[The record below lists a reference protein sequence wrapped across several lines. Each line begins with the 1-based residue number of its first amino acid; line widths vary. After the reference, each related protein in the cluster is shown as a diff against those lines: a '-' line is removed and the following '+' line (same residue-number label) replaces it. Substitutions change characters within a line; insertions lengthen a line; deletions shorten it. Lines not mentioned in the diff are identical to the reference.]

1 MIVHSKMVI
10 AEDKEISSPSV
21 PSFAATPIVPHVVSP
36 LRRIQVDA
44 SATAR
49 LPFLTDPSGLAVEQ
63 YKLLR
68 GRLNALQPRGGVLL
82 VTSPAPG
89 DGKTLTS
96 INLAW
101 SLAQGD
107 FRTCLVDLDF
117 RAPGVT
123 RTLELSTED
132 GGAEEVL
139 TGKKNLT
146 QALFQ
151 IGDRPFHV
159 LGIRDRIE
167 EPSHLYTA
175 ALLGPL
181 LGVLRASYRWV
192 ILDLAPAV
200 PMSDVSDVLPQTDGA
215 LMVVRSGKTQKM
227 FLSPV
232 LEILG
237 KKLWGVVL
245 NETPVLGSA
254 YYGSYGKQYR

>member
-1 MIVHSKMVI
+1 MIVRSKMVI
-10 AEDKEISSPSV
+10 ADDVEVLPR
-21 PSFAATPIVPHVVSP
+21 AASHVAPLIVPPAIAP
-36 LRRIQVDA
+36 LRTIQLEAHAD
-44 SATAR
+44 AR
-49 LPFLTDPSGLAVEQ
+49 LPFLTDPAGLAVEQ
-63 YKLLR
+63 FKMLR
-68 GRLNALQPRGGVLL
+68 GRLNALEPDGGVLL

-101 SLAQGD
+101 SLAQGG

-123 RTLELSTED
+123 RTLDLSTDD

-139 TGKKNLT
+139 TGKKTLAQT
-146 QALFQ
+146 LFQ

-159 LGIRDRIE
+159 LGIRERVE
-167 EPSHLYTA
+167 EPSHLYAPGHLT
-175 ALLGPL
+175 PL
-181 LGVLRASYRWV
+181 LSALRVSYRWV

-200 PMSDVSDVLPQTDGA
+200 PMSDVSDILPQADGA
-215 LMVVRSGKTQKM
+215 LMVVRSGKTQKA
-227 FLSPV
+227 FLPPL

-245 NETPVLGSA
+245 NDTPVLGSA
-254 YYGSYGKQYR
+254 YYGSYGKHYR

>member
-1 MIVHSKMVI
+1 MILRSKMVI
-10 AEDKEISSPSV
+10 ANNEEILPRASAPL
-21 PSFAATPIVPHVVSP
+21 AAPLIVPPALAPS
-36 LRRIQVDA
+36 RTIQIEA
-44 SATAR
+44 HATAR
-49 LPFLTDPSGLAVEQ
+49 LPFLMDPAGLAVEQ
-63 YKLLR
+63 YKMLR
-68 GRLNALQPRGGVLL
+68 GRLNALEPRGGILL

-101 SLAQGD
+101 SLAQGG

-123 RTLELSTED
+123 RTLDLCTDD

-139 TGKKNLT
+139 TGKKTLAQT
-146 QALFQ
+146 LFQ

-159 LGIRDRIE
+159 LGIRERVE
-167 EPSHLYTA
+167 EPSQLYAPARLT
-175 ALLGPL
+175 PL
-181 LGVLRASYRWV
+181 LSALRASYRWV

-200 PMSDVSDVLPQTDGA
+200 PMSDVSDILPQADGA
-215 LMVVRSGKTQKM
+215 LMVVRSGKTQKA
-227 FLSPV
+227 FLPPL

-245 NETPVLGSA
+245 NDTPVLGSA
-254 YYGSYGKQYR
+254 YYGSYGKHYR

>member
-1 MIVHSKMVI
+1 MIIHSQMVI
-10 AEDKEISSPSV
+10 AEDREGLSRP
-21 PSFAATPIVPHVVSP
+21 PSFPAAPPTVPPAVVST
-36 LRRIQVDA
+36 RRIRVEA
-44 SATAR
+44 YATTR
-49 LPFLTDPSGLAVEQ
+49 LPFLMDPAGLAVEQ
-63 YKLLR
+63 FKMLR
-68 GRLNALQPRGGVLL
+68 GRLNELQPRGGVLL
-82 VTSPAPG
+82 VTSPGPG

-101 SLAQGD
+101 SLAQGG

-123 RTLELSTED
+123 RTLELPVED

-139 TGKKNLT
+139 TGKKNLAET
-146 QALFQ
+146 LFQ

-159 LGIRDRIE
+159 LGIRERLED
-167 EPSHLYTA
+167 PSQLYAT

-181 LGVLRASYRWV
+181 LTTLRASYRWV

-200 PMSDVSDVLPQTDGA
+200 PMSDVSDVLPQADGA
-215 LMVVRSGKTQKM
+215 LMVVRSGKTQKK
-227 FLSPV
+227 FLPPL

-245 NETPVLGSA
+245 NDTPVLGSA
-254 YYGSYGKQYR
+254 YYGSYGKHYR

>member
-1 MIVHSKMVI
+1 MIVRSKMVI
-10 AEDKEISSPSV
+10 ADDEEVLPRAASLVAPLMV
-21 PSFAATPIVPHVVSP
+21 PPAIAP
-36 LRRIQVDA
+36 LRTIQLEAHAD
-44 SATAR
+44 AR
-49 LPFLTDPSGLAVEQ
+49 LPFLVDPAGLAVEQ
-63 YKLLR
+63 FKLLR
-68 GRLNALQPRGGVLL
+68 GRLNALEPGGGVLL

-101 SLAQGD
+101 SLALGG

-123 RTLELSTED
+123 RTLDLSTDD

-139 TGKKNLT
+139 TGKKTLAQT
-146 QALFQ
+146 LFQ

-159 LGIRDRIE
+159 LGIRERVE
-167 EPSHLYTA
+167 EPSHLYSPGHLT
-175 ALLGPL
+175 PL
-181 LGVLRASYRWV
+181 LSALRASYRWV

-200 PMSDVSDVLPQTDGA
+200 PMSDVSDILPQADGA
-215 LMVVRSGKTQKM
+215 LMVVRSGKTQRA
-227 FLSPV
+227 FLPPL

-245 NETPVLGSA
+245 NDTPVLGGA
-254 YYGSYGKQYR
+254 YYGSYGKHYR

>member
-1 MIVHSKMVI
+1 M
-10 AEDKEISSPSV
+10 
-21 PSFAATPIVPHVVSP
+21 
-36 LRRIQVDA
+36 
-44 SATAR
+44 
-49 LPFLTDPSGLAVEQ
+49 
-63 YKLLR
+63 LR
-68 GRLNALQPRGGVLL
+68 GRLNALEPRGGILL

-101 SLAQGD
+101 SLAQGG

-123 RTLELSTED
+123 RTLDLCADD

-139 TGKKNLT
+139 TGKKTLAQT
-146 QALFQ
+146 LFQ

-159 LGIRDRIE
+159 LGIRERVE
-167 EPSHLYTA
+167 EPSQLYAPARLT
-175 ALLGPL
+175 PL
-181 LGVLRASYRWV
+181 LSALRASYRWV

-200 PMSDVSDVLPQTDGA
+200 PMSDVSDILPQADGA
-215 LMVVRSGKTQKM
+215 LMVVRSGKTQKA
-227 FLSPV
+227 FLPPL

-245 NETPVLGSA
+245 NDTPVLGSA
-254 YYGSYGKQYR
+254 YYGSYGKHYR

>member
-1 MIVHSKMVI
+1 MIVRSKMVI
-10 AEDKEISSPSV
+10 ADDEQILPRVSASH
-21 PSFAATPIVPHVVSP
+21 AAPLIVPP
-36 LRRIQVDA
+36 AAAA
-44 SATAR
+44 SRTVQLKAHATAR
-49 LPFLTDPSGLAVEQ
+49 LPFLTDPAGLAVEQ
-63 YKLLR
+63 YKMLR
-68 GRLNALQPRGGVLL
+68 GRLNTLEPRGGVLM

-101 SLAQGD
+101 SLAQGG

-123 RTLELSTED
+123 RTLELSTDD

-139 TGKKNLT
+139 TGKKSLVQT
-146 QALFQ
+146 LFQ

-159 LGIRDRIE
+159 LGIRERVE
-167 EPSHLYTA
+167 EPSHLYAT

-181 LGVLRASYRWV
+181 LAVLRASYRWV

-200 PMSDVSDVLPQTDGA
+200 PMSDVSDILPQTDGA
-215 LMVVRSGKTQKM
+215 LMVVRSGKTQKT
-227 FLSPV
+227 FLPPL

-237 KKLWGVVL
+237 RKLWGVVL
-245 NETPVLGSA
+245 NDTPILGSA
-254 YYGSYGKQYR
+254 YYGSYGKHYR

>member
-10 AEDKEISSPSV
+10 AEDKEVLPLSV
-21 PSFAATPIVPHVVSP
+21 PSLAAPPIGAHPVAAF
-36 LRRIQVDA
+36 RKIQMEA
-44 SATAR
+44 HATAR

-68 GRLNALQPRGGVLL
+68 GRLNALEPRGGVLL

-123 RTLELSTED
+123 RTLELPTDD
-132 GGAEEVL
+132 GGTEEVL
-139 TGKKNLT
+139 TGKKSLT
-146 QALFQ
+146 QTLFQ
-151 IGDRPFHV
+151 IGNRPFHV
-159 LGIRDRIE
+159 LGIRERIE

-175 ALLGPL
+175 AMLGPL
-181 LGVLRASYRWV
+181 LGILRASYRWV

-200 PMSDVSDVLPQTDGA
+200 PMSDVSEILPQADGA
-215 LMVVRSGKTQKM
+215 LMVVRSGKTQKV
-227 FLSPV
+227 FLPPV

-254 YYGSYGKQYR
+254 YYGSYGKHYR

>member
-1 MIVHSKMVI
+1 MIVHSKLLI
-10 AEDKEISSPSV
+10 AEDKVVLPSAALLATV
-21 PSFAATPIVPHVVSP
+21 PPIAPPTVAAART
-36 LRRIQVDA
+36 IQVEA
-44 SATAR
+44 RATAR
-49 LPFLTDPSGLAVEQ
+49 LPFLMDPAGLAAER
-63 YKLLR
+63 YKMLR
-68 GRLNALQPRGGVLL
+68 GRLNERQPRGGVLL

-101 SLAQGD
+101 SLAQGG

-123 RTLELSTED
+123 RTLELPVED

-139 TGKKNLT
+139 TGKRNLAQT
-146 QALFQ
+146 LFQ

-159 LGIRDRIE
+159 LGIRERVE
-167 EPSHLYTA
+167 EPSHLYAA
-175 ALLGPL
+175 ALLGAL
-181 LGVLRASYRWV
+181 LTALRASYRWV

-200 PMSDVSDVLPQTDGA
+200 PMSDVSDILPQADGA
-215 LMVVRSGKTQKM
+215 LMVVRSGKTQKR
-227 FLSPV
+227 FLPPL

-245 NETPVLGSA
+245 NDTPVLGSA
-254 YYGSYGKQYR
+254 YYGSYGKHYR